1 MFDAAMVAHPSL
13 FDSPAPSH
21 VRFDESVIARSVS
34 YSAAQKG
41 HDYFAEGRVIGLSI
55 EGSGRRM
62 EATVRGSRRE
72 PYDVAITVANGRS
85 TAVQGRC
92 SCPMSFNCK
101 HVAAVLYAAL
111 ETFQDGPRV
120 VPVRD
125 PLAGPAG
132 AWLKRLADA
141 AKAPPAVPES
151 PERLLYILDVQDKG
165 AGPAL
170 RISAQLSRPK
180 KSGGFGKG
188 RGVAL
193 EQMVRHGG
201 IRAVQPEDHII
212 FQLLR
217 AGSPY
222 YFGGLPTDPAMM
234 DLLLRRIVA
243 TGRCH
248 WGDAAL
254 PLRQGG
260 PRRGG
265 FRWTM
270 TSDGRQRLAIGADG
284 PDVEGLPSSAP
295 WYVDVRSGEAG
306 PLDLGHA
313 AAMIATL
320 LSAPPLSPAEATAM
334 HARLTGE
341 LAHLGVP
348 PPWPDVVEEVRTEAP
363 VPFLRL
369 LTVKLPRVDWYSQ
382 SRKRGA
388 DPTIDLAVLNFQYDG
403 VPLRFQSAPDE
414 RRQVEG
420 HRVIVRRR
428 DKVREHAAHQRLLA
442 EGFLAAARPPGL
454 KGNDG
459 IVLASQAGSLD
470 WPSFLHRT
478 LPVLQS
484 DGWRVDIDASFRP
497 EVVESD
503 GDWQLDLSQE
513 GAWWFSLDLG
523 IEVAGERV
531 SLLPHLVHLL
541 HQLRDPAAPD
551 AIDHLVKDGIV
562 YLQLADGRHLALPAG
577 RVRAILGTLIELN
590 DANALRDDGRLDVS
604 LGHAAALAG
613 LEASLQARWLGG
625 KQLREMADRLKGF
638 DGLERV
644 PVPTGFAAEL
654 RPYQRDGLDWLQFLA
669 KYELG
674 GILADDMGL
683 GKTVQTLAH
692 ILTEKRAGR
701 LERPSLVVCPTSVLP
716 NWRAE
721 AARLAPKL
729 RVLSLHGP
737 DRSQRF
743 GDIVAADVVLTT
755 YALLPRDE
763 KVLLPM
769 DWHLVVLDE
778 SQFVKNP
785 EAKTTKLVCQLKARH
800 RLSLTGTPIEN
811 HLGELWSQFAF
822 LMPGLLGDNRR
833 FNRVFRTP
841 IEKRGDAARRQLL
854 IGRIKPFVLRRTK
867 AQVAAELPPKSEI
880 VQRLDLAGDQ
890 RDLYETVRLAM
901 HEKVRAEIAAKGLA
915 RSHIVIL
922 DALLKLRQVCCDPRL
937 VKTAAAKQVRSSAKL
952 EHLLSVLP
960 DLIEEGRRILL
971 FSQFT
976 SMLDLILPEL
986 SARDIPFVELRGDTR
1001 DRATPVARFQAGEVP
1016 LFLISLKAG
1025 GTGLNLTAADAVIH
1039 YDPWWNPAVE
1049 NQATD
1054 RAHRIGQDKPVFV
1067 FKLIAQGTVE
1077 ERILE
1082 LQQRKAA
1089 LAAAMLDSEG
1099 ASATPLSSED
1109 LDILFRPIE

>member
-1 MFDAAMVAHPSL
+1 
-13 FDSPAPSH
+13 
-21 VRFDESVIARSVS
+21 
-34 YSAAQKG
+34 
-41 HDYFAEGRVIGLSI
+41 
-55 EGSGRRM
+55 
-62 EATVRGSRRE
+62 
-72 PYDVAITVANGRS
+72 
-85 TAVQGRC
+85 
-92 SCPMSFNCK
+92 MSFNCK

-111 ETFQDGPRV
+111 ETLRDDSGV
-120 VPVRD
+120 VPARD

-132 AWLKRLADA
+132 AWLKRLAEA
-141 AKAPPAVPES
+141 AKAPAPPKS

-170 RISAQLSRPK
+170 RISAQLARPK

-188 RGVAL
+188 RTVPL
-193 EQMVRHGG
+193 EQMARNGG
-201 IRAVQPEDHII
+201 TRCLQMEDHII
-212 FQLLR
+212 MQLLR
-217 AGSPY
+217 PAQPY
-222 YFGGLPTDPAMM
+222 YPVGLPSDPAMM

-248 WGDAAL
+248 WRDATQ
-254 PLRQGG
+254 PLSQGE
-260 PRRGG
+260 PRRGN
-265 FRWTM
+265 FRWVMM
-270 TSDGRQRLAIGADG
+270 TDGHQRLTVGVDGRAVQA
-284 PDVEGLPSSAP
+284 LPSSAP
-295 WYVDVRSGEAG
+295 WYVDGRSGEAG
-306 PLDLGHA
+306 SLALDHA
-313 AAMIATL
+313 PATMTAL
-320 LSAPPLSPAEATAM
+320 LSAPPLSPAEAAAM
-334 HARLTGE
+334 HARHSQA

-348 PPWPDVVEEVRTEAP
+348 LPEPDVVEEIRKETP
-363 VPFLRL
+363 VPHLRL
-369 LTVKLPRVDWYSQ
+369 LTAKLPRLDLYWQ
-382 SRKRGA
+382 SRKQGA
-388 DPTIDLAVLNFQYDG
+388 DPKIDLAVLNFLYDG
-403 VPLRFQSAPDE
+403 IPLRFQSAPDE
-414 RRQVEG
+414 QRHVEG

-428 DKVREHAAHQRLLA
+428 DKTAERAAHQRLVAL
-442 EGFLAAARPPGL
+442 GFLPASRPPGL

-459 IVLASQAGSLD
+459 IVLASQSGSLD

-478 LPVLQS
+478 VPALRS
-484 DGWRVDIDASFRP
+484 DGWRVDIDTDFRP
-497 EVVESD
+497 KVVEGA
-503 GDWQLDLSQE
+503 GDWQLELSQE

-523 IEVAGERV
+523 IEVAGERL
-531 SLLPHLVHLL
+531 SLLPHLVRLVRA
-541 HQLRDPAAPD
+541 LRGSSLPD
-551 AIDHLVKDGIV
+551 AINALTRDGVI
-562 YLQLADGRHLALPAG
+562 YLKLDDDRHLALPAE
-577 RVRAILGTLIELN
+577 RVRTILTTLVELN
-590 DANALRDDGRLDVS
+590 DASGLRGDGRPDVS
-604 LGHAAALAG
+604 LGHASALAE
-613 LEASLQARWLGG
+613 LERCLQLRWLGG
-625 KQLREMADRLKGF
+625 ERLRAMADRLRGF
-638 DGLERV
+638 AGVERV
-644 PVPTGFAAEL
+644 PAPDGFAAVL
-654 RPYQRDGLDWLQFLA
+654 RHYQRDGLDWLQFLA
-669 KYELG
+669 KYEMG

-692 ILTEKRAGR
+692 VLAEKHAGR
-701 LERPSLVVCPTSVLP
+701 LDRPCLVVCPTSVVP
-716 NWRAE
+716 NWHAE
-721 AARLAPKL
+721 AARLAPAL
-729 RVLSLHGP
+729 RVLPLHGL
-737 DRSQRF
+737 DRSRRF
-743 GDIVAADVVLTT
+743 GDIAKADLVLTT

-763 KVLLPM
+763 KVLLPV

-785 EAKTTKLVCQLKARH
+785 EAKTTKVVCQFKARH

-822 LMPGLLGDNRR
+822 LMPGLLGDSRC
-833 FNRVFRTP
+833 FNRVFRAP
-841 IEKRGDAARRQLL
+841 IEKHGDADRRQLL

-867 AQVAAELPPKSEI
+867 AQVATELPPKSEI
-880 VQRLDLAGDQ
+880 VQRIDLAGDQ

-937 VKTAAAKQVRSSAKL
+937 VKTSAARQVKSSAKL

-960 DLIEEGRRILL
+960 DLIEEGRRVLL

-976 SMLDLILPEL
+976 SMLDLVLPEL

-1001 DRATPVARFQAGEVP
+1001 DRATPVARFQRGEVP

-1054 RAHRIGQDKPVFV
+1054 RTHRIGQDKPVFV

-1099 ASATPLSSED
+1099 AGATPLSSDD

>member
-1 MFDAAMVAHPSL
+1 MVGAAMVAHPSM
-13 FDSPAPSH
+13 FDFATPPELWL
-21 VRFDESVIARSVS
+21 DKSVIAQSVS
-34 YSAAQKG
+34 HSAARKG
-41 HDYFAEGRVIGLSI
+41 YDYFAEGRVIAFSM
-55 EGSGRRM
+55 EESGRRL
-62 EATVRGSRRE
+62 EATVRGSQRE
-72 PYDVAITVANGRS
+72 PYEVAIIVANGRRM
-85 TAVQGRC
+85 TVQGHC
-92 SCPMSFNCK
+92 SCPMSYNCK

-111 ETFQDGPRV
+111 DSYQSGPHV

-132 AWLKRLADA
+132 AWLKRLAEA
-141 AKAPPAVPES
+141 GKAPLPPAET
-151 PERLLYILDVQDKG
+151 PERLLYILDLQDKG

-188 RGVAL
+188 RSVAL
-193 EQMVRHGG
+193 EQMAHRGG
-201 IRAVQPEDHII
+201 IRAAQSEDHII
-212 FQLLR
+212 IQLLR

-222 YFGGLPTDPAMM
+222 YVGGFPTDPAMM

-248 WGDAAL
+248 WRDAAL

-265 FRWTM
+265 FRWTL
-270 TSDGRQRLAIGADG
+270 TSDGRQRLVITADG
-284 PDVEGLPSSAP
+284 PDVEALPSSAP
-295 WYVDVRSGEAG
+295 WYADVRSGEAG

-313 AAMIATL
+313 PATIAAL
-320 LSAPPLSPAEATAM
+320 LNAPPLTPPEAAAM

-341 LAHLGVP
+341 LVHLGVP
-348 PPWPDVVEEVRTEAP
+348 SPAPDVVEEIRTETP
-363 VPFLRL
+363 VPCLRL
-369 LTVKLPRVDWYSQ
+369 LTVRLPRNDWYSQ
-382 SRKRGA
+382 SRKLAA
-388 DPTIDLAVLNFQYDG
+388 DPSIDLAVLNFQYDG

-428 DKVREHAAHQRLLA
+428 DMARERAARERLLVS
-442 EGFLAAARPPGL
+442 GFLPASRPLGL
-454 KGNDG
+454 KANDG
-459 IVLASQAGSLD
+459 IVLALQAGSLD

-478 LPVLQS
+478 LPILQS
-484 DGWRVDIDASFRP
+484 EGWRVDIDASFRP
-497 EVVESD
+497 QVVEGA
-503 GDWQLDLSQE
+503 GDWQVDLSHE

-531 SLLPHLVHLL
+531 SLLPHLVRLL
-541 HQLRDPAAPD
+541 RGLRDTAAPD
-551 AIDHLVKDGIV
+551 AIDHLSKDGIV
-562 YLQLADGRHLALPAG
+562 YLQLADGRHLALPSE

-590 DANALRDDGRLDVS
+590 DASALREDGRLDVS
-604 LGHAAALAG
+604 LGHAAALAE
-613 LEASLQARWLGG
+613 LEASLQLRWLGG
-625 KQLREMADRLKGF
+625 ERLREMADRLKDF

-644 PVPTGFAAEL
+644 AVPAGFAAEL
-654 RPYQRDGLDWLQFLA
+654 RPYQRDGLDWLQFLG

-683 GKTVQTLAH
+683 GKTVQALAH
-692 ILTEKRAGR
+692 IVVEKRAGR
-701 LERPSLVVCPTSVLP
+701 TERPCLVVCPTSVLP

-721 AARLAPKL
+721 AARLAPEL
-729 RVLSLHGP
+729 NVLSLHGS
-737 DRSQRF
+737 DRLQRF
-743 GDIVAADVVLTT
+743 RDIAAADLVLTT
-755 YALLPRDE
+755 YALLPRDD
-763 KVLLPM
+763 KVLLPI

-785 EAKTTKLVCQLKARH
+785 EAKTTRLVCQLKARH
-800 RLSLTGTPIEN
+800 RVSLTGTPIEN
-811 HLGELWSQFAF
+811 HLGELWSQFTF
-822 LMPGLLGDNRR
+822 LMPGLLGDIRR
-833 FNRVFRTP
+833 FNRMFRTP
-841 IEKRGDAARRQLL
+841 IEKRGDAARRGVLS
-854 IGRIKPFVLRRTK
+854 GRIKPFIMRRTK
-867 AQVAAELPPKSEI
+867 VQVAAELPPKSEI
-880 VQRLDLAGDQ
+880 LHRVDLAGDQ

-901 HEKVRAEIAAKGLA
+901 HEKVRQEIAAKGLA
-915 RSHIVIL
+915 RSHIIIL

-937 VKTAAAKQVRSSAKL
+937 VKVDAAKRAKSSAKL

-960 DLIEEGRRILL
+960 DLIEEGRRLLL

-976 SMLDLILPEL
+976 SMLDLIKPEL
-986 SARDIPFVELRGDTR
+986 AARDIPFVELRGDTR
-1001 DRATPVARFQAGEVP
+1001 DRATPVGRFQRGEVP

-1089 LAAAMLDSEG
+1089 LAAAILDAGG
-1099 ASATPLSSED
+1099 AGSAVLAPED
-1109 LDILFRPIE
+1109 LDFLFRPIE